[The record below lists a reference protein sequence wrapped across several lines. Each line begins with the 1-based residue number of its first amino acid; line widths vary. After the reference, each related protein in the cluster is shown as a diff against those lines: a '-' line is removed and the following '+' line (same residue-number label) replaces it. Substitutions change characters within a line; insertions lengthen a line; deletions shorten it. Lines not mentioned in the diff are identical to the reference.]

1 MRRAGWWILVLV
13 IAGSGLCGLSKR
25 RQMAICPEHGPVQA
39 AAVGA
44 ATAVDK
50 RVGGAEDSVV
60 EPQPGKRTAFRLE
73 LAGEVVKLIGTDELQ
88 GDFHRLRGRLAW
100 WPGMVYFRLLDAQQR
115 VLAEETLA
123 APERTCVV
131 LRSGSPEV
139 DGDAP
144 PSAMM
149 PSSTPVVIQVR
160 MPSVVGAT
168 QLQVYRLTGERP
180 ADSQAEAPTKLL
192 ATLPLQK

>member
-1 MRRAGWWILVLV
+1 
-13 IAGSGLCGLSKR
+13 
-25 RQMAICPEHGPVQA
+25 MAICPERGPVQA
-39 AAVGA
+39 AAGA
-44 ATAVDK
+44 DRRVLPDK
-50 RVGGAEDSVV
+50 RVGGAEVSLA
-60 EPQPGKRTAFRLE
+60 ESQPGKRTAFRLA
-73 LAGEVVKLIGTDELQ
+73 LAGDVVKLIGTDELQ
-88 GDFHRLRGRLAW
+88 GDFHRRRGRLAW
-100 WPGMVYFRLLDAQQR
+100 WPGMLYFRLLDAQQR

-144 PSAMM
+144 PAARV
-149 PSSTPVVIQVR
+149 STSVPVVIQVR
-160 MPSVVGAT
+160 MPSVAGAT

-192 ATLPLQK
+192 ATLALQQ